1 MMVVRGSK
9 EATTWVLIRMHEG
22 YIWLMRLRA
31 YVVKDYCRFV
41 KLHQDIVLVPSVS
54 SDLVL
59 GGWGSRKLRGRGTDP
74 G

>member
-9 EATTWVLIRMHEG
+9 EATTWVLIRTHEG
-22 YIWLMRLRA
+22 YIWSMRLRA

-41 KLHQDIVLVPSVS
+41 KLHQESVS

-59 GGWGSRKLRGRGTDP
+59 GGWKLRGSRRLA
-74 G
+74 